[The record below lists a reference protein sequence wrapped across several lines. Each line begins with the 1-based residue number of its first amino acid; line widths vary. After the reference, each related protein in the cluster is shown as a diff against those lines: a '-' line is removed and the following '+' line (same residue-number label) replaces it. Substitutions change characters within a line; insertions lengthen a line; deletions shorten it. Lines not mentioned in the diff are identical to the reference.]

1 MEQESQNNQTRPVQN
16 TVTVTKV
23 QKDNSSKWFW
33 GIFLSLFILA
43 MIIVAI
49 SFFAIANAIKR
60 DGGEFVT
67 GGNGDKIAIV
77 ELNDVIITSD
87 KIVEQIK
94 LYREDKSIKAIVL
107 RINSPGGGVAASQEI
122 YEEVKKT
129 RDSGKIIVVS
139 MGAIAASGGYYV
151 AVGSSL
157 IVSNPGTLTGSI
169 GVIAQFISIKDL
181 ADKLGINQT
190 VIKSG
195 NLKDAGNPFRQM
207 NDSDKAYFQDVVD
220 NSFGQF
226 LDVVAKERKMD
237 KETLLKYANGRVFTG
252 LQAKEYGL
260 VDSLGTFED
269 AIRITSKMAGI
280 EGEPRI
286 VREKKKFSFFEELLG
301 SKIEDVTDIKGKLFD
316 EPVLQ
321 YKFQP

>member
-1 MEQESQNNQTRPVQN
+1 MQQDPQIQN
-16 TVTVTKV
+16 TVSQNQPVYPPKR
-23 QKDNSSKWFW
+23 DNSGRWFW
-33 GIFLSLFILA
+33 GIFLGLFLLV

-49 SFFAIANAIKR
+49 SFFAFASALKR
-60 DGGEFVT
+60 DGGEFVS
-67 GGNGDKIAIV
+67 GGSGDKIAIV
-77 ELNDVIITSD
+77 EINDVIVSSEKT
-87 KIVEQIK
+87 VEQIK
-94 LYREDKSIKAIVL
+94 KFREDKSIKAIIL
-107 RINSPGGGVAASQEI
+107 RVNTPGGGVAASQEI

-139 MGAIAASGGYYV
+139 MGSIAASGGYYI

-157 IVSNPGTLTGSI
+157 IIANPGTLTGSI

-181 ADKLGINQT
+181 AEKLGINQT
-190 VIKSG
+190 TIKSG
-195 NLKDAGNPFRQM
+195 SLKDAGSPFKTM

-226 LDVVAKERKMD
+226 LDVVSKERKMD
-237 KETLLKYANGRVFTG
+237 KQTLLQYANGRVFTG

-260 VDSLGTFED
+260 IDSLGTFED
-269 AIRITSKMAGI
+269 AIRITGKMAGI

-286 VREKKKFSFFEELLG
+286 VREKKKFSFFEEVMG

-316 EPVLQ
+316 EPILQ

>member
-1 MEQESQNNQTRPVQN
+1 MSSP
-16 TVTVTKV
+16 
-23 QKDNSSKWFW
+23 NSSKWFW
-33 GIFLSLFILA
+33 GIFLSLVFIGL
-43 MIIVAI
+43 VFVSV
-49 SFFAIANAIKR
+49 SFLVFASAIKR
-60 DGGEFVT
+60 DGGEFIS
-67 GGNGDKIAIV
+67 GSSGDKIAIV
-77 ELNDVIITSD
+77 ELNDVIVTSE

-94 LYREDKSIKAIVL
+94 KYREDKSIKAIIL
-107 RINSPGGGVAASQEI
+107 RVNSPGGGVAASQEI
-122 YEEVKKT
+122 YEEVKRT

-139 MGAIAASGGYYV
+139 MGSIAASGGYYV

-157 IVSNPGTLTGSI
+157 IIANPGTLTGSI
-169 GVIAQFISIKDL
+169 GVIAQFMSLKDL
-181 ADKLGINQT
+181 AEKLGISYT
-190 VIKSG
+190 TIKSG

-237 KETLLKYANGRVFTG
+237 MTTLMKYASGRVFTG

-260 VDSLGTFED
+260 IDSLGTFED

-286 VREKKKFSFFEELLG
+286 VREKKKFSWFEEFLG
-301 SKIEDVTDIKGKLFD
+301 TKIEDVTDIKDKLFD
-316 EPVLQ
+316 EPILQ

>member
-1 MEQESQNNQTRPVQN
+1 MQQTTTGNQ
-16 TVTVTKV
+16 
-23 QKDNSSKWFW
+23 SSTKWFW
-33 GIFLSLFILA
+33 GLFLSLLIMGMLF
-43 MIIVAI
+43 VAI
-49 SFFAIANAIKR
+49 SFLVFASALKR
-60 DGGEFVT
+60 DGGEYVSS
-67 GGNGDKIAIV
+67 GSGDKIAIV
-77 ELNDVIITSD
+77 EINDVIVSSEKT
-87 KIVEQIK
+87 VEQIK
-94 LYREDKSIKAIVL
+94 KFREDKSIKAIIL
-107 RINSPGGGVAASQEI
+107 RINTPGGGVAASQEI
-122 YEEVKKT
+122 YEEVKRT
-129 RDSGKIIVVS
+129 RDSGKIVVVS
-139 MGAIAASGGYYV
+139 MGSIAASGGYYI

-181 ADKLGINQT
+181 AEKLGINQT
-190 VIKSG
+190 TIKSG
-195 NLKDAGNPFRQM
+195 NLKDAGNPFREM
-207 NDSDKAYFQDVVD
+207 NDTDKAYFQDVVD

-237 KETLLKYANGRVFTG
+237 KTTLLKYANGRVFTG

-286 VREKKKFSFFEELLG
+286 VREKKRFSFFEEMLG

-316 EPVLQ
+316 EPILQ
-321 YKFQP
+321 YKFAP

>member
-1 MEQESQNNQTRPVQN
+1 MQQDPQIQNPVTQNQPVYPQ
-16 TVTVTKV
+16 K
-23 QKDNSSKWFW
+23 KDNSGRWFW
-33 GIFLSLFILA
+33 GIFLSLFLLV

-49 SFFAIANAIKR
+49 SFFAFASAIKR
-60 DGGEFVT
+60 DGGEFVS
-67 GGNGDKIAIV
+67 GGSGDKIAIV
-77 ELNDVIITSD
+77 EINDVIVSSEKT
-87 KIVEQIK
+87 VEQIK
-94 LYREDKSIKAIVL
+94 KFREDKSIKAIIL
-107 RINSPGGGVAASQEI
+107 RVNTPGGGVAASQEI

-139 MGAIAASGGYYV
+139 MGSIAASGGYYI

-157 IVSNPGTLTGSI
+157 IIANPGTLTGSI

-181 ADKLGINQT
+181 AEKLGISQT
-190 VIKSG
+190 TIKSG
-195 NLKDAGNPFRQM
+195 NLKDAGSPFRTM

-226 LDVVAKERKMD
+226 LDVVAKERRMD
-237 KETLLKYANGRVFTG
+237 KQTLLQYANGRVFTG

-260 VDSLGTFED
+260 IDSLGTFED
-269 AIRITSKMAGI
+269 AIRITGKMAGI

-286 VREKKKFSFFEELLG
+286 VREKKKFSFFEEVMG

-316 EPVLQ
+316 EPILQ

>member
-1 MEQESQNNQTRPVQN
+1 MQQDPQIQNSDTQNQPVYPP
-16 TVTVTKV
+16 KR
-23 QKDNSSKWFW
+23 DNSGRWFW
-33 GIFLSLFILA
+33 GIFLGLFLLV

-49 SFFAIANAIKR
+49 SFFAFASALKR
-60 DGGEFVT
+60 DGGEFVS
-67 GGNGDKIAIV
+67 GGSGDKIAIV
-77 ELNDVIITSD
+77 EINDVIVSSEKT
-87 KIVEQIK
+87 VEQIK
-94 LYREDKSIKAIVL
+94 KFREDKSIKAIIL
-107 RINSPGGGVAASQEI
+107 RVNTPGGGVAASQEI

-139 MGAIAASGGYYV
+139 MGSIAASGGYYI

-157 IVSNPGTLTGSI
+157 IIANPGTLTGSI

-181 ADKLGINQT
+181 AEKLGINQT
-190 VIKSG
+190 TIKSG

-226 LDVVAKERKMD
+226 LDVVSKERKMD
-237 KETLLKYANGRVFTG
+237 KQTLLQYANGRVFTG

-260 VDSLGTFED
+260 IDSLGTFED
-269 AIRITSKMAGI
+269 AIRITGKMAGI

-286 VREKKKFSFFEELLG
+286 VREKKKFSFFEEVMG

-316 EPVLQ
+316 EPILQ

>member
-1 MEQESQNNQTRPVQN
+1 MSAP
-16 TVTVTKV
+16 
-23 QKDNSSKWFW
+23 NSSKWFW
-33 GIFLSLFILA
+33 GIFLSLIFIGLVFIA
-43 MIIVAI
+43 VSFLVFASALSGDCREYNI
-49 SFFAIANAIKR
+49 SGSS
-60 DGGEFVT
+60 GG
-67 GGNGDKIAIV
+67 KIAIV
-77 ELNDVIITSD
+77 ELNDVIMASEKT
-87 KIVEQIK
+87 VEQIK
-94 LYREDKSIKAIVL
+94 RYREDKSIKAIIL

-122 YEEVKKT
+122 YEEVKRT

-139 MGAIAASGGYYV
+139 MGSIAASGGYYI

-157 IVSNPGTLTGSI
+157 IIANPGTLTGSI
-169 GVIAQFISIKDL
+169 GVIAQFMSIKDL
-181 ADKLGINQT
+181 AEKLGITQT
-190 VIKSG
+190 TIKSG

-226 LDVVAKERKMD
+226 LDVVSKERKMD
-237 KETLLKYANGRVFTG
+237 MTKLMPYANGRVFTG

-260 VDSLGTFED
+260 IDSLGTFED

-286 VREKKKFSFFEELLG
+286 VREKKKFSWFEEFLG
-301 SKIEDVTDIKGKLFD
+301 TKIEDVTDIKDKLFD
-316 EPVLQ
+316 EPILQ

>member
-1 MEQESQNNQTRPVQN
+1 MQDNIPVKQQNSQ
-16 TVTVTKV
+16 
-23 QKDNSSKWFW
+23 SSGSSSRWFW
-33 GIFLSLFILA
+33 GIFLGLFI
-43 MIIVAI
+43 MGMVFVAV
-49 SFFAIANAIKR
+49 SFLVFASAIKR
-60 DGGEFVT
+60 DGGEYIS

-77 ELNDVIITSD
+77 EINDVIVSSEKT
-87 KIVEQIK
+87 VGEIK
-94 LYREDKSIKAIVL
+94 RFREDKSIKAIIL
-107 RINSPGGGVAASQEI
+107 RVNTPGGGVAASQEI

-139 MGAIAASGGYYV
+139 MGSIAASGGYYISM
-151 AVGSSL
+151 GSSL
-157 IVSNPGTLTGSI
+157 IIANPGTLTGSI
-169 GVIAQFISIKDL
+169 GVIAQFMSIKDL
-181 ADKLGINQT
+181 ADKLGITQT
-190 VIKSG
+190 TIKSG
-195 NLKDAGNPFRQM
+195 NLKDAGSPFRQM

-226 LDVVAKERKMD
+226 LEVVSKERKMD
-237 KETLLKYANGRVFTG
+237 METLKKYANGRVFTG

-260 VDSLGTFED
+260 IDSLGTFED

-301 SKIEDVTDIKGKLFD
+301 SKIEDVTSIKNKLFD
-316 EPVLQ
+316 EPILQ

>member
-1 MEQESQNNQTRPVQN
+1 MQQDPQIQN
-16 TVTVTKV
+16 TVTQNQPVYPPK
-23 QKDNSSKWFW
+23 KDNSGRWFW
-33 GIFLSLFILA
+33 GIFLSLMFMG

-49 SFFAIANAIKR
+49 SFFAFASAIKR
-60 DGGEFVT
+60 DGGEFVS
-67 GGNGDKIAIV
+67 GGSGDKIAIV
-77 ELNDVIITSD
+77 EINDVIVSSEKT
-87 KIVEQIK
+87 VEQIK
-94 LYREDKSIKAIVL
+94 RFREDKSIKAIIV
-107 RINSPGGGVAASQEI
+107 RVNTPGGGVAASQEI

-129 RDSGKIIVVS
+129 RESGKIIVVS
-139 MGAIAASGGYYV
+139 MGSIAASGGYYI

-157 IVSNPGTLTGSI
+157 IIANPGTLTGSI

-181 ADKLGINQT
+181 AEKLGISQT
-190 VIKSG
+190 TIKSG
-195 NLKDAGNPFRQM
+195 SLKDAGSPFKTM

-237 KETLLKYANGRVFTG
+237 KETLLQYANGRVFTG

-260 VDSLGTFED
+260 IDSLGTFED
-269 AIRITSKMAGI
+269 AIRITGKMAGI

-286 VREKKKFSFFEELLG
+286 VREKKKFSFFEEVMG

-316 EPVLQ
+316 EPILQ

>member
-1 MEQESQNNQTRPVQN
+1 LQQDTVNN
-16 TVTVTKV
+16 TVTVNK
-23 QKDNSSKWFW
+23 NAGSSSRWFW
-33 GIFLSLFILA
+33 GIFLSLLLLG
-43 MIIVAI
+43 MVLVAV
-49 SFFAIANAIKR
+49 SFLVFASALKR
-60 DGGEFVT
+60 DGGEYIT
-67 GGNGDKIAIV
+67 GGSGDKIAIV
-77 ELNDVIITSD
+77 ELNDVIVSSD

-94 LYREDKSIKAIVL
+94 RFREDKSIKAIVL
-107 RINSPGGGVAASQEI
+107 RINTPGGGVAASQEI

-139 MGAIAASGGYYV
+139 MGSIAASGGYYI

-190 VIKSG
+190 TIKSG

-226 LDVVAKERKMD
+226 LDVVSKERKMD

-286 VREKKKFSFFEELLG
+286 VREKKKFSFFEEMLG

-316 EPVLQ
+316 EPILQ

>member
-1 MEQESQNNQTRPVQN
+1 MQQDPVQN
-16 TVTVTKV
+16 QQQPLPVNR
-23 QKDNSSKWFW
+23 QSKDNSGRWFW
-33 GIFLSLFILA
+33 GIFLSLVFLGLVL
-43 MIIVAI
+43 VAV
-49 SFFAIANAIKR
+49 SFFVFASAIKR
-60 DGGEFVT
+60 GGGEYT
-67 GGNGDKIAIV
+67 SSGSGDKIAVV
-77 ELNDVIITSD
+77 EINDVIVSSENT
-87 KIVEQIK
+87 VEQIK
-94 LYREDKSIKAIVL
+94 KFREDKSVKAILL
-107 RINSPGGGVAASQEI
+107 RINTPGGGVAASQEI

-139 MGAIAASGGYYV
+139 MGAIAASGGYYI

-181 ADKLGINQT
+181 AEKLGINQT
-190 VIKSG
+190 TIKSG

-207 NDSDKAYFQDVVD
+207 NDTDKAYFQDVVD
-220 NSFGQF
+220 NSFMQF

-269 AIRITSKMAGI
+269 AIRITSRMAGI

-286 VREKKKFSFFEELLG
+286 IRERKKFSFFEELMG

-316 EPVLQ
+316 EPILQ